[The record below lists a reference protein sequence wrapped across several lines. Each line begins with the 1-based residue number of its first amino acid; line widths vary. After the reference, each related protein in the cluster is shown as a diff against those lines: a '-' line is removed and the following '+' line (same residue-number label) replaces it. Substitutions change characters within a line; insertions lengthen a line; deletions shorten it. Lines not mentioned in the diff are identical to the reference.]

1 MAIAFHRTLPSLWG
15 WTRFFFQSDGAL
27 VRVDLDTDD
36 GPSSSGR
43 APKGVP
49 SKADLGQW
57 LRAFLSATPQDFPG
71 AWVMPGPTVFSRRVY
86 EATAAIPRGQV
97 VTYGALASSA
107 GSPKAAR
114 AVGTCMAQN
123 PLPLL
128 VPCHRVLASQGLGGF
143 SGGGLPVKLQLLHAE
158 GWRLES

>member
-1 MAIAFHRTLPSLWG
+1 MPVVFHRTLSSPWG
-15 WTRFFFQSDGAL
+15 WTRFFFQPDGAL
-27 VRVDLDTDD
+27 ARVDLDADD
-36 GPSSSGR
+36 SPSSSSR
-43 APKGVP
+43 APKGVA
-49 SKADLGQW
+49 SKAALGQW
-57 LRAFLSATPQDFPG
+57 LHAFLSATPQDFPG
-71 AWVMPGPTVFSRRVY
+71 TWVMPGPTEFSRCVY

-97 VTYGALASSA
+97 VTYGELAASA

-128 VPCHRVLASQGLGGF
+128 VPCHRVLASNGLGGF
-143 SGGGLPVKLQLLHAE
+143 SGGGLPVKLQLLSAE